1 MVLFIFKNST
11 QFFSKYYQLNKGKHY
26 LNRCLDTINFKR
38 NLNRKYENPKISVII
53 NNNQNMGTLYSRNI
67 GAIYAKGKYIMCLDN
82 DDMFLNDIIIL
93 KLYNIDEKYDYDIIG
108 FKIINSNSYNGGISK
123 MYDDPFINQKND
135 KIVYQ
140 PILKFLSLTN
150 NDCHI
155 WGKFIKNRIYRKAIS
170 LLGFK
175 RSTTY
180 LCNAEDD
187 VIVLMIFNVAN
198 SFRFI
203 PIYGLFHLI
212 SNKTAAFT
220 LPKNHILFSKLFFLD
235 LLFDITG
242 NNTDEK
248 KYVVENANLIKNLI
262 FSRNITFNK
271 RKRNYL
277 RKILK
282 KILKCPYISQ
292 SNKTYLKNLFES

>member
-1 MVLFIFKNST
+1 
-11 QFFSKYYQLNKGKHY
+11 
-26 LNRCLDTINFKR
+26 
-38 NLNRKYENPKISVII
+38 
-53 NNNQNMGTLYSRNI
+53 
-67 GAIYAKGKYIMCLDN
+67 
-82 DDMFLNDIIIL
+82 
-93 KLYNIDEKYDYDIIG
+93 
-108 FKIINSNSYNGGISK
+108 
-123 MYDDPFINQKND
+123 MYDDPFINEKND

-140 PILKFLSLTN
+140 PNLKFLSKTN

-155 WGKFIKNRIYRKAIS
+155 WGKFIKKNIYKEAIS

-187 VIVLMIFNVAN
+187 VIVLMIFNVAK

-212 SNKTAAFT
+212 SNQTAAFT
-220 LPKNHILFSKLFFLD
+220 LPKNHILFSKLFFLE

-248 KYVVENANLIKNLI
+248 KYVVKNANLIKNLI
-262 FSRNITFNK
+262 FSKNITFNK
-271 RKRNYL
+271 RNKNYF

-282 KILKCPYISQ
+282 KILKCSYISL
-292 SNKTYLKNLFES
+292 SNKIHMKNLFES